1 MSLLIVKY
9 SRSYPHVFERLSSS
23 HSMHNV
29 PLSLLLFLYLIV
41 SMEYVGYMCRQTI
54 PGQDG
59 RRRKRGN
66 AILIEK
72 CAATTANACFSSVN
86 ATISSTVSTVPTSA
100 VAVRASLSG
109 IHSLS
114 FFFYLYSI
122 RLLHVYTCTCC
133 HISRYLFEIA
143 YEIAFRSKDLTFF
156 LTKYAGLSKDASME
170 RREKRYSTRV
180 SLKKKTKRE
189 KKKKRK

>member
-1 MSLLIVKY
+1 MD
-9 SRSYPHVFERLSSS
+9 LSSS

-29 PLSLLLFLYLIV
+29 LLSLLLFLYLIV
-41 SMEYVGYMCRQTI
+41 SMEYVGWYMCRQTK

-100 VAVRASLSG
+100 VAVRASLFP
-109 IHSLS
+109 IFIRFLFS
-114 FFFYLYSI
+114 FTYILYVCYTY
-122 RLLHVYTCTCC
+122 VYTCN
-133 HISRYLFEIA
+133 RW
-143 YEIAFRSKDLTFF
+143 YEIAFRSNDLTLFS
-156 LTKYAGLSKDASME
+156 LPSK
-170 RREKRYSTRV
+170 RV
-180 SLKKKTKRE
+180 S
-189 KKKKRK
+189 